1 MRSDPSRC
9 RPAAAGRLSAAPPES
24 GARWHRW
31 ASASAPEQW
40 PAPSPQTPERQKL
53 PGLTFELSERGRR
66 RPEPSAALTA
76 VQRPLSMPLKKP
88 RQAAALPYS
97 SRSFGAEP
105 NSARAQPQQPYPVG
119 ALRAA
124 AGLYSAAGLHHVVVL
139 WPFAAWKHPVPARAA
154 YPVSRVRAAV
164 HSGIS
169 IRQPEAG
176 SAARK
181 QAPSAVLV
189 RCGPP
194 DRARHCPQRRAGPG
208 PASPNRPARVRAALR
223 LLLPTPKRRPER
235 AAPPWGRSGL

>member
-1 MRSDPSRC
+1 MRFGPSRC
-9 RPAAAGRLSAAPPES
+9 RPAVAGRLSAAPPES

-53 PGLTFELSERGRR
+53 PGLTFELSERERR
-66 RPEPSAALTA
+66 RPEPSAALAA
-76 VQRPLSMPLKKP
+76 VQRPLSMPLEKP

-97 SRSFGAEP
+97 SRFFGAEP
-105 NSARAQPQQPYPVG
+105 NSARGRPQRPYPVG

-124 AGLYSAAGLHHVVVL
+124 AGMHSAAELRR
-139 WPFAAWKHPVPARAA
+139 FAAWKHPGPARAA
-154 YPVSRVRAAV
+154 YPVSRVRAAA

-176 SAARK
+176 SAVRK
-181 QAPSAVLV
+181 QAPSAALV

-194 DRARHCPQRRAGPG
+194 DRERHCPQRRAGPG
-208 PASPNRPARVRAALR
+208 PESPSCPALVRAALR
-223 LLLPTPKRRPER
+223 LLLPKRRPER

>member
-1 MRSDPSRC
+1 
-9 RPAAAGRLSAAPPES
+9 
-24 GARWHRW
+24 
-31 ASASAPEQW
+31 
-40 PAPSPQTPERQKL
+40 
-53 PGLTFELSERGRR
+53 
-66 RPEPSAALTA
+66 
-76 VQRPLSMPLKKP
+76 MPLKKP

-105 NSARAQPQQPYPVG
+105 DSARAQPQRPYPVG

-124 AGLYSAAGLHHVVVL
+124 AGMHSAAVLHYAVAL
-139 WPFAAWKHPVPARAA
+139 WPVAELRRFAAWKHPGPAWAA

-181 QAPSAVLV
+181 QAPSAALV